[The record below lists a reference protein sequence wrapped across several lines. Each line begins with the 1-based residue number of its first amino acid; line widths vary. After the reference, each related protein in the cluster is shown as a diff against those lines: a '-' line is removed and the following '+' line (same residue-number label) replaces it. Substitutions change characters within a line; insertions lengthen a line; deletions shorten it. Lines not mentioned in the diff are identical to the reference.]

1 MILPISFIILEKVK
15 KRREY
20 TKMLITKY
28 RNGKIMRTKQ
38 AITTKARGKY
48 DVKINR
54 MKYNKDEGRK
64 K

>member
-1 MILPISFIILEKVK
+1 
-15 KRREY
+15 
-20 TKMLITKY
+20 MLITKY